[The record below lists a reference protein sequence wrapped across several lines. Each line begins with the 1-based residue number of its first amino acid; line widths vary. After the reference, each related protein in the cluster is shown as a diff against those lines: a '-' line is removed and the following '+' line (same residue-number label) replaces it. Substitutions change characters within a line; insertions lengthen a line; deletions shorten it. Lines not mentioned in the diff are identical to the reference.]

1 MKKNNVQQAEIYY
14 GLDGYTK
21 PLIRR
26 IEADKSPIKHFV
38 NGKSA
43 AVFHKMTGYL
53 VNQIISQR
61 VEKGLEIKNLIRQ
74 EDQDLQIELSN
85 PKTLKETRLLPKGF
99 KNMNVVFAVF
109 GNTVALSSFD
119 KTNQLGVII
128 TNSTIAKAFGMI
140 FDAIWEHSTPK

>member
-1 MKKNNVQQAEIYY
+1 MKKKNVQQAEIYY
-14 GLDGYTK
+14 GLDAYTK

-26 IEADKSPIKHFV
+26 IEASKSPIKQFI

-43 AVFHKMTGYL
+43 AVFHKMTGDL

-61 VEKGLEIKNLIRQ
+61 VEKDLVLKNLIRQ

-85 PKTLKETRLLPKGF
+85 PKTLKETRLLPQAF
-99 KNMNVVFAVF
+99 NDLNVVFAIF
-109 GNTVALSSFD
+109 GNSVALSSFD

-128 TNSTIAKAFGMI
+128 TNSTIAKAFEMI
-140 FDAIWEHSTPK
+140 FDAIWERSTPR